1 MIYYGY
7 ILFIEGTDRSMLC
20 SKILVAYDESE
31 LALKSLEKAI
41 ELAKLD
47 PAIEIQVLHAVT
59 LPIKPSIYGSAF
71 QEIEESMLK
80 YGKEVIKKAE
90 ALLSEIPNAS
100 QTFVVEGSAIT
111 TLLEHV
117 KSENCD
123 LIIMGS
129 RGLSGFKEFLGSVSH
144 YIVQHSPVPVLL
156 VK

>member
-1 MIYYGY
+1 
-7 ILFIEGTDRSMLC
+7 MLC
-20 SKILVAYDESE
+20 SRILVAYDESE
-31 LALKSLEKAI
+31 LARKSLEKAI

-59 LPIKPSIYGSAF
+59 LPIHPNIYGNAF
-71 QEIEESMLK
+71 QEIEEAMLK
-80 YGKEVIKKAE
+80 YGNEVIEKAD

-100 QTFVVEGSAIT
+100 QSFVVEGSAIT
-111 TLLEHV
+111 TLLEHA
-117 KSENCD
+117 KTQNCD

-144 YIVQHSPVPVLL
+144 YIVQNSPVPVLL

>member
-1 MIYYGY
+1 
-7 ILFIEGTDRSMLC
+7 MLC

-41 ELAKLD
+41 ELTKLD
-47 PAIEIQVLHAVT
+47 PSIEIQVLHAVT
-59 LPIKPSIYGSAF
+59 LPIKPYIYGNAF
-71 QEIEESMLK
+71 QEIEESMLM
-80 YGKEVIKKAE
+80 YGNEVIKKAE
-90 ALLSEIPNAS
+90 ALLSEIPNPS
-100 QTFVVEGSAIT
+100 QAFVVEGSAIT
-111 TLLEHV
+111 ALLEHAQ
-117 KSENCD
+117 SQNCD